1 MLSLPL
7 SLLARMWT
15 LLSRKTH
22 QLRFA
27 VATESGRAGDVLT
40 KEAKVEARRTTPTY
54 QNKFKKLLPYSAKP
68 TATSEQCSVHRV

>member
-22 QLRFA
+22 QRRFA
-27 VATESGRAGDVLT
+27 VATKSGHAGDVLT
-40 KEAKVEARRTTPTY
+40 KEAKLEAATHHA
-54 QNKFKKLLPYSAKP
+54 Q
-68 TATSEQCSVHRV
+68 TSEQERSNV